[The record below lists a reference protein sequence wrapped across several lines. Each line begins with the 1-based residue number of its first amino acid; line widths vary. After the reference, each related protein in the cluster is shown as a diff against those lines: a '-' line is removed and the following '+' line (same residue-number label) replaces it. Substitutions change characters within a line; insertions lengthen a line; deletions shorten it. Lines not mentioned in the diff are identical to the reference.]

1 MERGQRDRP
10 GTRGSDRVRKF
21 SLGGKMM
28 TSSGISGDA
37 TLATAAKGELMLAAM
52 VQDIVDFL

>member
-1 MERGQRDRP
+1 M
-10 GTRGSDRVRKF
+10 RKF

-52 VQDIVDFL
+52 VQDIVDFLEAFAAL